1 MWSSSSLRLRTEEIF
16 QPWTIN
22 QLGTGNEDTHWSAQ
36 AGYIWINHR
45 PMKDHRYPSNDRRNT
60 VRRSPILD
68 PGRNM
73 LFPANS
79 LESGSP
85 RASEWSIDDED

>member
-1 MWSSSSLRLRTEEIF
+1 
-16 QPWTIN
+16 
-22 QLGTGNEDTHWSAQ
+22 
-36 AGYIWINHR
+36 
-45 PMKDHRYPSNDRRNT
+45 MKDHRYPSNDRRNT

-73 LFPANS
+73 LFLANS

>member
-1 MWSSSSLRLRTEEIF
+1 
-16 QPWTIN
+16 
-22 QLGTGNEDTHWSAQ
+22 
-36 AGYIWINHR
+36 
-45 PMKDHRYPSNDRRNT
+45 MKDHRYPSNDRRNT

-68 PGRNM
+68 M